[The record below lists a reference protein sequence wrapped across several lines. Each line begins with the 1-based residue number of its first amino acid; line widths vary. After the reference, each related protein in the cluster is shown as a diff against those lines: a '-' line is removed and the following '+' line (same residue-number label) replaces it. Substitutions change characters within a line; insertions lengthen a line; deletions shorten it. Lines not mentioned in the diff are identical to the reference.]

1 MSFSKYNDHTSPLFK
16 DLCILKFTDVIYYL
30 NCIFLYKYHHNQL
43 PAAFNNLFTPVS
55 SRHKYETRA
64 ASKNSYCIPSIKTNY
79 GKFNIR
85 YRGASLWNDLD
96 NSLKQTTSLHK
107 FKSTIKNNLIAS
119 N

>member
-30 NCIFLYKYHHNQL
+30 NCIFLCKYHLNQL

-79 GKFNIR
+79 GKFK
-85 YRGASLWNDLD
+85 GATLWNDLD

-107 FKSTIKNNLIAS
+107 FKSIIKNNLIAS
-119 N
+119 Y